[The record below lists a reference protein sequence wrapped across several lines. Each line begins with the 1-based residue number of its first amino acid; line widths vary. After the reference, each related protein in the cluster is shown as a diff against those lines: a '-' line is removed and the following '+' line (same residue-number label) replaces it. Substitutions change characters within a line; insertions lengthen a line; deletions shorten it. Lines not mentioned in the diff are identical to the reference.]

1 VATFSTSSLSAKTH
15 TIKAKYPGDGTF
27 KPSTGTVT
35 QVVELYP
42 TTTTLN
48 SIPNPSQFGQA
59 VTFTAQVTGTGPGP
73 TGKVKFLD
81 GTAGIGLATLN
92 GSGVAKVT
100 ESTLAV
106 GTHPITSVPRGCL
119 LREEHVL
126 GGEPGGAIAQP
137 AQFP

>member
-1 VATFSTSSLSAKTH
+1 M
-15 TIKAKYPGDGTF
+15 GTF

-73 TGKVKFLD
+73 TGKVKLLD

-92 GSGVAKVT
+92 GSGVAKLT

-106 GTHPITSVPRGCL
+106 GTHPITSVARGCL